1 MTAVHLSTAGLSSD
15 WTAITIET
23 TLRRLAGVARVAVMR
38 SLNLVSV
45 MFDEREAS
53 PEQSRGLSVP
63 RGWMHAST
71 SPAGGRALRLR
82 RPSLS

>member
-53 PEQSRGLSVP
+53 PEQIVRAV
-63 RGWMHAST
+63 RA
-71 SPAGGRALRLR
+71 AGVDARVYQPGHVR
-82 RPSLS
+82 